1 MFFSSFFF
9 FDFSFGS
16 SIPQDAFGS
25 LKKLQHISLQQNQLT
40 KLPRMFPVDSTS
52 LLSLEFDRNNIVD
65 VHNDTFRAMSNV
77 YVLWLNH
84 NKLINLERTLF
95 KDMPQLERLH
105 LYNNRITSI
114 AANTFQNM
122 DNLRYIDMNGNQLNA
137 IKRTLFTNLKSL
149 EELNLA
155 SNEIVEL
162 QSKAFVN
169 LKKLN
174 RLDLS
179 NNPLRMLTRNTF
191 AVDIAYLNLQN
202 CSLTQINAG
211 TFNGLHNLIEL
222 NLENNNLT
230 LDIIRQLEIA
240 SIRTLRLSMNNFT
253 VQNDNVFDKMPA
265 LETLLMENCNIH
277 HLPEMSFRHN
287 VHLVRIDVSGN
298 MLKTFEPTIFNG
310 LFHLKELH
318 FKRNLFSDLPFAALF
333 NISSLDTLAVSHNI
347 LTTFDFFKLNGLP
360 NLRHLYAD
368 NNVISSLSGFGAANL
383 SHLTTIDL
391 NGNILMDLPKN
402 FLQNSNAVERIDL
415 ASNRFPY
422 IPFVGSSMVSSISGG
437 GSMEDVVSQL
447 NWLNLTGKCEC
458 LDFYFIFFSSVLGFN

>member
-1 MFFSSFFF
+1 M
-9 FDFSFGS
+9 
-16 SIPQDAFGS
+16 
-25 LKKLQHISLQQNQLT
+25 N
-40 KLPRMFPVDSTS
+40 STT
-52 LLSLEFDRNNIVD
+52 LLSLEIDRNNIVMI
-65 VHNDTFRAMSNV
+65 HNDTFKAMSNV

-84 NKLINLERTLF
+84 NKLINLNATMFNE
-95 KDMPQLERLH
+95 MPQLERLH
-105 LYNNRITSI
+105 LYNNRIESI
-114 AANTFQNM
+114 APNTFQNM
-122 DNLRYIDMNGNQLNA
+122 DNLRYIDMMGNRMIA
-137 IKRTLFTNLKSL
+137 IKRTQFTNLKSL

-155 SNEIVEL
+155 SNEIIEL

-179 NNPLRMLTRNTF
+179 NNPLRMLTRNIF

-240 SIRTLRLSMNNFT
+240 SIRTLRLSSNNFS
-253 VQNDNVFDKMPA
+253 VPIGNVFDKMPA
-265 LETLLMENCNIH
+265 LETLLMENCNMQ
-277 HLPEMSFRHN
+277 HLAEMSFRNN
-287 VHLVRIDVSGN
+287 VNLVRIDVSGN
-298 MLKTFEPTIFNG
+298 WLKTFEPTIFNG
-310 LFHLKELH
+310 LYHLKELH

-333 NISSLDTLAVSHNI
+333 NISSLDTLALSHNI
-347 LTTFDFFKLNGLP
+347 LTTFDFIKLNGLP

-368 NNVISSLSGFGAANL
+368 NNVISSLSGFGGVNL

-391 NGNILMDLPKN
+391 SGNILMDLPKN

-422 IPFVGSSMVSSISGG
+422 IPFVGSSIVSSISGG

-447 NWLNLTGKCEC
+447 NWLNLTGKCEKI
-458 LDFYFIFFSSVLGFN
+458 YIFILFSIS